1 MYDFVFIDN
10 TPWDGG
16 ESARSGRIF
25 TAALLQQLLEWR

>member
-1 MYDFVFIDN
+1 MYDFGFIDN

-16 ESARSGRIF
+16 ESARSG